1 MNESCLDINFPN
13 NKANKN
19 QHTDTQSKEQNKVEN
34 NITEKGY
41 ANTRQHIN
49 NLYEK
54 SNYIQTRIIDTCQKY
69 KVNHPKNIEIM
80 DLNDTQGNTNT
91 KKNNKSIRNQLSNV
105 MRNKGKN

>member
-1 MNESCLDINFPN
+1 MRRNMNDTYLDINFPN
-13 NKANKN
+13 NKANRN

-54 SNYIQTRIIDTCQKY
+54 TNHIQTRIIDTCQKY
-69 KVNHPKNIEIM
+69 KVNQPKNTESM
-80 DLNDTQGNTNT
+80 DLTPTETPTPTKITNPSET
-91 KKNNKSIRNQLSNV
+91 SCPML
-105 MRNKGKN
+105 